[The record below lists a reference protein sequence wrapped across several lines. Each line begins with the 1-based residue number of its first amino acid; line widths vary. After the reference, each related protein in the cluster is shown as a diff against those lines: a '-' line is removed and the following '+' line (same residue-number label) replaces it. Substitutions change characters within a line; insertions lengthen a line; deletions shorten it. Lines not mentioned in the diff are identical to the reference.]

1 MDGESSGLSRMGLG
15 YRMDDRRAEMEQVT
29 SAPRFIPERGGRQ
42 GAGQL
47 GGMEAA
53 AELELAACRSCGHS
67 TASGGESISLRCATP
82 KHAWAH
88 RQLRQSVVE
97 QSRKAQARASR
108 CFERNPRH
116 FRILGSLSL
125 PAASEALCA
134 AQASPTSLP
143 LFTQHWLA
151 LAPAGRRSDL
161 HPLERR
167 SSHLALPRLIG
178 ARDDS
183 HAPSISSSEA
193 SFQSSTGLL
202 ALPTRAKS
210 CRIARAHGNL
220 SSALAAC
227 QVPRSQSTLRHA
239 QLQPSG
245 IQPQS
250 HSNLPRA
257 TMPG

>member
-1 MDGESSGLSRMGLG
+1 MG
-15 YRMDDRRAEMEQVT
+15 
-29 SAPRFIPERGGRQ
+29 AP
-42 GAGQL
+42 
-47 GGMEAA
+47 
-53 AELELAACRSCGHS
+53 
-67 TASGGESISLRCATP
+67 TASAIGCRAVTGSAGPSVEVLRAQPEALPHLRLAVASCSKRGFVRCASFS
-82 KHAWAH
+82 HLLA
-88 RQLRQSVVE
+88 
-97 QSRKAQARASR
+97 
-108 CFERNPRH
+108 
-116 FRILGSLSL
+116 
-125 PAASEALCA
+125 
-134 AQASPTSLP
+134 

-178 ARDDS
+178 VRDDS

-245 IQPQS
+245 IQPPS